1 MISSR
6 RIDRHLREPRHTPVT
21 ALIAWLKPRIGPYRW
36 VALGVIV
43 TLALQGFLE
52 AYPVWL
58 LRESINQIT
67 DPAQAGIGIKKY
79 LVLLVALWYGCAF
92 TAAGCSLLASYLAA
106 RLGTGLGADLRQSLH
121 DHIQKLSADFFED
134 RQSGDLLNRS
144 AGDVAELQQYIVS
157 PLTWI
162 GDALFSFGFAFYF
175 LLRINWQ
182 LTLMCAPVG
191 VLLVAAMYIVARWI
205 RPTFRRYRE
214 VSSDI
219 FSLFSENVSGI
230 REIQAFTREEARS
243 DRYQGTNRELRRL
256 EVRTKVLGELLTTSF
271 SIIFPLVTV
280 LVLWQ
285 GGVRVQSHHMQI
297 SDLVAFLMYAG
308 MLVRPLRGLGGNYA
322 GLQRAL
328 VSTER
333 VMEVLETKPKVVE
346 SPTAVDLPPGK
357 GGIIFERV
365 GFSYNQRQKAVEDI
379 SFEIRPGEL
388 VALVGPSGAGKT
400 TLIRLLLRY
409 YDPQEGRIL
418 VDGLNLKEV
427 TLNSLRGQ
435 MGVVFQDPFL
445 FNGNLLDNIAFG
457 RPEATEEEIVA
468 AVRAADLAE
477 YIDDLPDGY
486 NTLVGERG
494 VKLSGGQ
501 RSRLAI
507 ARAMLRNPRILILD
521 EATAAVDTE
530 SERRIQQALDRLIV
544 GRTCVVIAHRL
555 STVVRADQII
565 VLQQGKLVE
574 KGKHEDLL
582 AQGGVY
588 AHLYEAQFAHQGPEG

>member
-1 MISSR
+1 MISHR
-6 RIDRHLREPRHTPVT
+6 KLERHLREPRHTPLT
-21 ALIAWLKPRIGPYRW
+21 TLIAWLRPRIGPYRW
-36 VALGVIV
+36 LAVGILV
-43 TLALQGFLE
+43 TLAAQGFLE
-52 AYPVWL
+52 AYPVQL
-58 LRESINQIT
+58 LRRAIGQIT
-67 DPAQAGIGIKKY
+67 GPTQVGGLTGNLIFFVI
-79 LVLLVALWYGCAF
+79 LWYGCAF
-92 TAAGCSLLASYLAA
+92 IAAGCSLLASYFAA
-106 RLGTGLGADLRQSLH
+106 RLGTGLGADLRQGLH

-134 RQSGDLLNRS
+134 RRSGDLLNRS

-175 LLRINWQ
+175 LLQINWQ

-191 VLLVAAMYIVARWI
+191 VLLVGAMYIVARWI

-243 DRYQGTNRELRRL
+243 DRYQGTNLELRRL

-285 GGVRVQSHHMQI
+285 GGVRVQSGQMPV
-297 SDLVAFLMYAG
+297 SDLVAFLVYAG

-333 VMEVLETKPKVVE
+333 IMEVLETKPKVVE
-346 SPTAVDLPPGK
+346 SPAAVDLPPGK
-357 GGIIFERV
+357 GAIVFEGV
-365 GFSYNQRQKAVEDI
+365 SFSYDQRQKAVADI
-379 SFEIRPGEL
+379 NFEVAPGQML
-388 VALVGPSGAGKT
+388 ALVGPSGAGKT

-409 YDPQEGRIL
+409 YDPQEGQIA
-418 VDGLNLKEV
+418 VDGLDLREV
-427 TLNSLRGQ
+427 TLRSLRGQ

-445 FNGNLLDNIAFG
+445 FDGNLRENIAFG
-457 RPEATEEEIVA
+457 RPEATQDEILA
-468 AVRAADLAE
+468 AAQAADLTE
-477 YIDDLPDGY
+477 FIDDLPDGY

-530 SERRIQQALDRLIV
+530 SERRIQQALDRLII

-574 KGKHEDLL
+574 RGKHQDLL

-588 AHLYEAQFAHQGPEG
+588 ARLYEAQFAHQDQTN

>member
-1 MISSR
+1 
-6 RIDRHLREPRHTPVT
+6 L
-21 ALIAWLKPRIGPYRW
+21 LAWLRPRIGPYRW
-36 VALGVIV
+36 VALGILV

-52 AYPVWL
+52 AYPVQL
-58 LRESINQIT
+58 LRQAIHQIT
-67 DPAQAGIGIKKY
+67 GTASAGGGHRPLTLFVIF
-79 LVLLVALWYGCAF
+79 WYGCAF
-92 TAAGCSLLASYLAA
+92 AAAGFSLLASYFSA

-157 PLTWI
+157 PLSWI

-175 LLRINWQ
+175 LLRINWK

-191 VLLVAAMYIVARWI
+191 ALLIAAMYIVSRWI

-271 SIIFPLVTV
+271 SVIFPLVTV

-285 GGVRVQSHHMQI
+285 GGVRVQTGHMPL

-333 VMEVLETKPKVVE
+333 LMEVLETKPKVVE

-357 GGIIFERV
+357 GGIAFEQV
-365 GFSYNQRQKAVEDI
+365 SFSYDQRQKAVEEI
-379 SFEIRPGEL
+379 SFRVEPGEML
-388 VALVGPSGAGKT
+388 ALVGPSGAGKT

-409 YDPQEGRIL
+409 YDPLAGRIL
-418 VDGLNLKEV
+418 VDGLDLKEV

-445 FNGNLLDNIAFG
+445 FNGNLRDNIAFG
-457 RPEATEEEIVA
+457 RPEATEEEIIA
-468 AVRAADLAE
+468 AARAADLAE
-477 YIDDLPDGY
+477 FIEELPDGY
-486 NTLVGERG
+486 HTLVGERG

-530 SERRIQQALDRLIV
+530 SEMRIQQALDRLIV

-565 VLQQGKLVE
+565 VLEQGRLAE
-574 KGKHEDLL
+574 RGRHNDLL

-588 AHLYEAQFAHQGPEG
+588 ARLYEAQFARQGPGQEN